1 MACEN
6 LGVLIDTSVF
16 VSWWNREREYVR
28 LMEPIEGEQ
37 LYVVICNELY
47 VEYLRQMKKR
57 YAGYSE
63 WGLKHDLSEIE
74 KRFRVHWAT
83 PISTTLIEINRKDQ
97 PHMDCAH
104 NTQHRVHILISDDPH
119 FIQEK
124 ENCPIPIILTFNE
137 FMDIEKRRSACGD
150 AKNIVRKIE
159 QYGVSKVFA
168 QRKQ

>member
-16 VSWWNREREYVR
+16 VSWWDHEPEYVQ
-28 LMEPIEGEQ
+28 LMEPIEREQ
-37 LYVVICNELY
+37 LYVVICYKLY
-47 VEYLRQMKKR
+47 DEYFKQMKKR
-57 YAGYSE
+57 HV
-63 WGLKHDLSEIE
+63 GLSHQFLKYIL
-74 KRFRVHWAT
+74 KNRFRVHWAT

-137 FMDIEKRRSACGD
+137 FMDVEKRRSACGD
-150 AKNIVRKIE
+150 AKNIVRRIE